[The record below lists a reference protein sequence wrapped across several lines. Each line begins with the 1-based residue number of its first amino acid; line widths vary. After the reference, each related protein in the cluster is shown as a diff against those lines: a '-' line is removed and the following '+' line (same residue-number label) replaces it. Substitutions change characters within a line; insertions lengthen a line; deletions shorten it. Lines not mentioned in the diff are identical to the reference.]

1 MAELPPSTKQALEKL
16 EEQLTCGI
24 CLQPYADPK
33 MLQCFHVFCEK
44 CLQPLA
50 RRSPQGQAI
59 SCPNCRHLTPLPQN
73 GVPDLQGAF
82 LIHNLFDIQDTLQK
96 VSAPAKTK
104 CDKCKKREP
113 SCYCRTCGFICG
125 KCKDFHTE
133 WEELSSHEI
142 ISLDQLTGD
151 VTNLIPPVKKTLQ
164 CSKHPDKQ
172 LDIYCESC
180 EELICRD
187 CIVRVHRDH
196 QYDLVRDAFTKH
208 KDAIVASLQPV
219 EQQLATVCKAL
230 EGLDAR
236 SNQISDQRQV
246 IETQIQRSI
255 QQLHAALEARK
266 EDLITQLGQVTQQKL
281 KSLAAQR
288 DQLELVATRLKSC
301 CDFVQETL
309 RTGSEGEIL
318 AVKKPV
324 TEQVKE
330 MGAEF
335 KPESLVPEEQADMKF
350 IHSQTELTRACQQF
364 GNIRAH
370 SVCPAKCHTTG
381 PGTKVAMVG
390 EKVTATL
397 HAMDKEGREC
407 RDPVEVTFTK
417 RKDVIV
423 ASLQPVEQQ
432 LATVCKA
439 LEGLDARSNQISDQ
453 RQVIETQIQR
463 SIQQLHAA
471 LEARKED
478 LITQLGQV
486 TQQKLKSLAAQR
498 DQLELVATQLKSCR
512 DFVQETLRTGSE
524 GEILAVKK
532 PVTEQVKEMGAEFK
546 PESLVPEE
554 QADMKFIHSQTELT
568 RACQQFGMVWAHSVC
583 PAKCHTTGPGTKV
596 AMVRERATATLHA
609 MDQEGRE
616 CRYPVEVTCEVVSSD
631 GSSHVRGEVRRNGES
646 KYEISYC
653 PQRRGRHQLHI
664 RVEGTHI
671 SGSPFTVA
679 VLTTTPTST
688 IRGLNCPWGVAVN
701 ERGQIIVAERSG
713 HCISIFSA
721 NGEKVRSFGSN
732 GSAPGQLNYPQ
743 GVAITATG
751 NILVCCLGNHCIQR
765 FSPEGRSLKC
775 IDTRSNG
782 PLQFNGSTGI
792 AIHPHS
798 NKIFIADERNHR
810 IQILNPDYTFYK
822 SFGSIGTGNAELNC
836 PSDISFDST
845 GNVFVCDHGN
855 NRVQV
860 FTEDGVYV
868 RQFGEVESGDGE
880 LYRPAAIAIDSND
893 IVYICECDNHQ
904 ISLFTRDGHFLKS
917 FGTQGTEPGQ
927 FNTKYRLA
935 IDKDGTIFV
944 SDYSNSR
951 VHLF

>member
-44 CLQPLA
+44 C
-50 RRSPQGQAI
+50 
-59 SCPNCRHLTPLPQN
+59 
-73 GVPDLQGAF
+73 
-82 LIHNLFDIQDTLQK
+82 
-96 VSAPAKTK
+96 
-104 CDKCKKREP
+104 KKREP

-125 KCKDFHTE
+125 KCQDFHSE
-133 WEELSSHEI
+133 WAELSSHEI

-219 EQQLATVCKAL
+219 ERQLATVCKAL

-236 SNQISDQRQV
+236 SNQISNQRQV

-255 QQLHAALEARK
+255 QQLHAAVEARK

-301 CDFVQETL
+301 RDFVQETL

-318 AVKKPV
+318 AMKKPV

-335 KPESLVPEEQADMKF
+335 KPESLVP
-350 IHSQTELTRACQQF
+350 
-364 GNIRAH
+364 
-370 SVCPAKCHTTG
+370 
-381 PGTKVAMVG
+381 G
-390 EKVTATL
+390 EKA
-397 HAMDKEGREC
+397 
-407 RDPVEVTFTK
+407 
-417 RKDVIV
+417 
-423 ASLQPVEQQ
+423 
-432 LATVCKA
+432 
-439 LEGLDARSNQISDQ
+439 N
-453 RQVIETQIQR
+453 
-463 SIQQLHAA
+463 
-471 LEARKED
+471 
-478 LITQLGQV
+478 
-486 TQQKLKSLAAQR
+486 
-498 DQLELVATQLKSCR
+498 
-512 DFVQETLRTGSE
+512 
-524 GEILAVKK
+524 
-532 PVTEQVKEMGAEFK
+532 
-546 PESLVPEE
+546 
-554 QADMKFIHSQTELT
+554 MKFIHSQTELT

-596 AMVRERATATLHA
+596 AIVGERATATLHA

-616 CRYPVEVTCEVVSSD
+616 CRDPVEVTCELVSSD
-631 GSSHVRGEVRRNGES
+631 GSSRVRGEVRRNGES

-671 SGSPFTVA
+671 SGSPSTVA

-688 IRGLNCPWGVAVN
+688 IRDLRGPFGVAVN
-701 ERGQIIVAERSG
+701 ERGQIIVAEHTG

-721 NGEKVRSFGSN
+721 NGDEVRSFGSH
-732 GSAPGQLNYPQ
+732 GSAPGQLNGPE

-751 NILVCCLGNHCIQR
+751 DILVCDYSNHRIQL

-775 IDTRSNG
+775 IGTRGNG
-782 PLQFNGSTGI
+782 PLQFPHPIGI

-798 NKIFIADERNHR
+798 NKIFIAENSNHR
-810 IQILNPDYTFYK
+810 IQILNPDFTFYK
-822 SFGSIGTGNAELNC
+822 SFGSKGTGNAELND

-845 GNVFVCDHGN
+845 GNVFVSDDCN
-855 NRVQV
+855 NRIQV
-860 FTEDGVYV
+860 FTEDGVYI
-868 RQFGEVESGDGE
+868 RQFGKSGRGDGE
-880 LYRPAAIAIDSND
+880 LNRPAAIAIDSND
-893 IVYICECDNHQ
+893 IVYICDRGKHR

-927 FNTKYRLA
+927 FNNTYGLA

-944 SDYSNSR
+944 SDYGNDCIQ
-951 VHLF
+951 LF

>member
-113 SCYCRTCGFICG
+113 SCYCRTCGFICDW
-125 KCKDFHTE
+125 CKDFHSE
-133 WEELSSHEI
+133 WEEFSSHEI

-164 CSKHPDKQ
+164 CSKHQDKQ

-196 QYDLVRDAFTKH
+196 QYDLVHDAFMKH
-208 KDAIVASLQPV
+208 KDTIVASLQPV

-301 CDFVQETL
+301 RDFVQETL

-318 AVKKPV
+318 AMEKPV

-335 KPESLVPEEQADMKF
+335 KPESLVPGEKADMKF
-350 IHSQTELTRACQQF
+350 IHSQTELA
-364 GNIRAH
+364 
-370 SVCPAKCHTTG
+370 
-381 PGTKVAMVG
+381 
-390 EKVTATL
+390 
-397 HAMDKEGREC
+397 
-407 RDPVEVTFTK
+407 
-417 RKDVIV
+417 
-423 ASLQPVEQQ
+423 
-432 LATVCKA
+432 
-439 LEGLDARSNQISDQ
+439 
-453 RQVIETQIQR
+453 
-463 SIQQLHAA
+463 
-471 LEARKED
+471 
-478 LITQLGQV
+478 
-486 TQQKLKSLAAQR
+486 
-498 DQLELVATQLKSCR
+498 
-512 DFVQETLRTGSE
+512 
-524 GEILAVKK
+524 
-532 PVTEQVKEMGAEFK
+532 
-546 PESLVPEE
+546 
-554 QADMKFIHSQTELT
+554 

-583 PAKCHTTGPGTKV
+583 PAKCHTTGPGTEV
-596 AMVRERATATLHA
+596 AMIREKTTATLHA

-616 CRYPVEVTCEVVSSD
+616 CRDPVEVTCELVSSD
-631 GSSHVRGEVRRNGES
+631 GSSRVRGEVRRNGES

-671 SGSPFTVA
+671 SGSPSTVA

-688 IRGLNCPWGVAVN
+688 IRGLNRPWGVAVN

-721 NGEKVRSFGSN
+721 NGDRMRSFGGY
-732 GSAPGQLNYPQ
+732 GSAPGQLYYPE

-751 NILVCCLGNHCIQR
+751 DILVCDSHNYRIQL

-775 IDTRSNG
+775 IGTIGNG
-782 PLQFNGSTGI
+782 PLQFQGPIGI

-798 NKIFIADERNHR
+798 NKIFIAEDSNNR

-822 SFGSIGTGNAELNC
+822 SFGSIGTGNTELDI
-836 PSDISFDST
+836 PYDISFDST
-845 GNVFVCDHGN
+845 GNVFVCDRGN

-868 RQFGEVESGDGE
+868 RQFGKVGSGDGE
-880 LYRPAAIAIDSND
+880 LNWPAAIAIDSND
-893 IVYICECDNHQ
+893 IVYICERDNHR

-917 FGTQGTEPGQ
+917 FETQGTEPRQ
-927 FNTKYRLA
+927 FKNTYGLA

-944 SDYSNSR
+944 SDYGNSC
-951 VHLF
+951 VQLF

>member
-125 KCKDFHTE
+125 KCQDFHSE
-133 WEELSSHEI
+133 WEEFSSHEI

-236 SNQISDQRQV
+236 SNQISDQRRV

-281 KSLAAQR
+281 KSLTAQR

-301 CDFVQETL
+301 RDFVQETL

-318 AVKKPV
+318 AMKKPV

-335 KPESLVPEEQADMKF
+335 KPESLVP
-350 IHSQTELTRACQQF
+350 
-364 GNIRAH
+364 
-370 SVCPAKCHTTG
+370 
-381 PGTKVAMVG
+381 G
-390 EKVTATL
+390 EK
-397 HAMDKEGREC
+397 
-407 RDPVEVTFTK
+407 
-417 RKDVIV
+417 
-423 ASLQPVEQQ
+423 
-432 LATVCKA
+432 
-439 LEGLDARSNQISDQ
+439 
-453 RQVIETQIQR
+453 
-463 SIQQLHAA
+463 
-471 LEARKED
+471 
-478 LITQLGQV
+478 
-486 TQQKLKSLAAQR
+486 
-498 DQLELVATQLKSCR
+498 
-512 DFVQETLRTGSE
+512 
-524 GEILAVKK
+524 
-532 PVTEQVKEMGAEFK
+532 
-546 PESLVPEE
+546 
-554 QADMKFIHSQTELT
+554 ADMKFIHSQTELT

-596 AMVRERATATLHA
+596 AMVGERATATLHA
-609 MDQEGRE
+609 MDQKGRE
-616 CRYPVEVTCEVVSSD
+616 CRDPVEVTCEVVSSD
-631 GSSHVRGEVRRNGES
+631 GSSRVRGEVRRNGES

-664 RVEGTHI
+664 QVEGTHI
-671 SGSPFTVA
+671 SGSPSTVA

-688 IRGLNCPWGVAVN
+688 IRGLSGPWGVAVN

-713 HCISIFSA
+713 YCISIFSA
-721 NGEKVRSFGSN
+721 NGDKMRSFGSH
-732 GSAPGQLNYPQ
+732 GSAPGQLYYPL

-751 NILVCCLGNHCIQR
+751 DILVCNNQNYRIQL
-765 FSPEGRSLKC
+765 FSPEGRSLKW
-775 IDTRSNG
+775 IGTIGNG
-782 PLQFNGSTGI
+782 PLQFQDPMGI

-798 NKIFIADERNHR
+798 NKIFIAEYKNNR

-822 SFGSIGTGNAELNC
+822 SFGSIGTGNAELNS

-845 GNVFVCDHGN
+845 GNVFVCDCGN
-855 NRVQV
+855 NRIQV

-868 RQFGEVESGDGE
+868 RQFGKVGSGDGE
-880 LYRPAAIAIDSND
+880 LSWPAAIAIDSND
-893 IVYICECDNHQ
+893 IVYICDRDNHR

-927 FNTKYRLA
+927 FKETYGLA

-944 SDYSNSR
+944 SDQGNSC
-951 VHLF
+951 VQLF

>member
-151 VTNLIPPVKKTLQ
+151 MTNLIPPVKKTLQ

-255 QQLHAALEARK
+255 QQLHTALEARK

-350 IHSQTELTRACQQF
+350 IHSQAELTRACHQF

-381 PGTKVAMVG
+381 PETKVAMVG
-390 EKVTATL
+390 ERVTATL

-453 RQVIETQIQR
+453 CQVIETQIQR

-498 DQLELVATQLKSCR
+498 DQLELVATRLKSCR

-554 QADMKFIHSQTELT
+554 QADMKFSHSQAELT
-568 RACQQFGMVWAHSVC
+568 RACQQFGNIRACSVC

-596 AMVRERATATLHA
+596 AMVGERAAATATLHA
-609 MDQEGRE
+609 MDKEGRE
-616 CRYPVEVTCEVVSSD
+616 CCDPVEVTCELVSSD
-631 GSSHVRGEVRRNGES
+631 GSIRVRGEVRRNGES
-646 KYEISYC
+646 KYEISYR
-653 PQRRGRHQLHI
+653 PRRRGRHQLHI
-664 RVEGTHI
+664 QVEGTHI

-679 VLTTTPTST
+679 VLTTTPTS
-688 IRGLNCPWGVAVN
+688 IINIWNPQGVAVN
-701 ERGQIIVAERSG
+701 ERGQIIVCSG
-713 HCISIFSA
+713 DCISIFSA
-721 NGEKVRSFGSN
+721 NGEKVRSFGSY
-732 GSAPGQLNYPQ
+732 GSAPDQLHSPC

-751 NILVCCLGNHCIQR
+751 DILVCDSGNHCIKL
-765 FSPEGRSLKC
+765 FSPEGRLLKYIC
-775 IDTRSNG
+775 TRG
-782 PLQFNGSTGI
+782 KEPLRFKHPRSI

-798 NKIFIADERNHR
+798 NKIFIAETCNDQ
-810 IQILNPDYTFYK
+810 IQILNPDFTFCR
-822 SFGSIGTGNAELNC
+822 SFSCFGGSSIGWND
-836 PSDISFDST
+836 PFDISFDST
-845 GNVFVCDHGN
+845 GNVFVSDCSN
-855 NRVQV
+855 NKVPV
-860 FTEDGVYV
+860 FTEDGVFI
-868 RQFGEVESGDGE
+868 RQIGYTGSGDGE
-880 LYRPAAIAIDSND
+880 LRGPTAIAIDSND
-893 IVYICECDNHQ
+893 IVYICDCDNHR
-904 ISLFTRDGHFLKS
+904 ISLFTQDGHFLKS
-917 FGTQGTEPGQ
+917 FGRDGAEPGQ
-927 FNTKYRLA
+927 FRKPYGLA

-944 SDYSNSR
+944 SEYDNNR
-951 VHLF
+951 IQLF

>member
-50 RRSPQGQAI
+50 RSPQGQAI

-73 GVPDLQGAF
+73 GVPGLQGAF

-125 KCKDFHTE
+125 KCKDFHSE
-133 WEELSSHEI
+133 WEEFSSHEI

-151 VTNLIPPVKKTLQ
+151 VTNLIPSVKKTLQ

-196 QYDLVRDAFTKH
+196 QYDLVHDAFTKH

-230 EGLDAR
+230 EGLDAQ
-236 SNQISDQRQV
+236 SNQISDQCQV

-301 CDFVQETL
+301 
-309 RTGSEGEIL
+309 
-318 AVKKPV
+318 
-324 TEQVKE
+324 
-330 MGAEF
+330 
-335 KPESLVPEEQADMKF
+335 
-350 IHSQTELTRACQQF
+350 
-364 GNIRAH
+364 
-370 SVCPAKCHTTG
+370 
-381 PGTKVAMVG
+381 
-390 EKVTATL
+390 
-397 HAMDKEGREC
+397 
-407 RDPVEVTFTK
+407 
-417 RKDVIV
+417 
-423 ASLQPVEQQ
+423 
-432 LATVCKA
+432 
-439 LEGLDARSNQISDQ
+439 
-453 RQVIETQIQR
+453 
-463 SIQQLHAA
+463 
-471 LEARKED
+471 
-478 LITQLGQV
+478 
-486 TQQKLKSLAAQR
+486 
-498 DQLELVATQLKSCR
+498 R

-532 PVTEQVKEMGAEFK
+532 PVTEQVKEMGAEFN
-546 PESLVPEE
+546 PESLVPED

-568 RACQQFGMVWAHSVC
+568 RACQQFGNIRAHSVC
-583 PAKCHTTGPGTKV
+583 PKCHTTGPGTKV
-596 AMVRERATATLHA
+596 AMVGERATATLHA

-616 CRYPVEVTCEVVSSD
+616 CHDPVEVTCEVVSSD
-631 GSSHVRGEVRRNGES
+631 GSSRVRGEVRRNGES

-671 SGSPFTVA
+671 SGSPSTVV

-688 IRGLNCPWGVAVN
+688 IRGLRDPWGVAVN
-701 ERGQIIVAERSG
+701 ERGQIIVAEFSG
-713 HCISIFSA
+713 DCISIFSA
-721 NGEKVRSFGSN
+721 NGDKVRSFGSH
-732 GSAPGQLNYPQ
+732 GSAPGQLCWPE

-751 NILVCCLGNHCIQR
+751 DILVCDYRNNRIQL

-775 IDTRSNG
+775 IGTRDNG
-782 PLQFNGSTGI
+782 PLQFQNPKGI

-798 NKIFIADERNHR
+798 NKIFIADEYNHR
-810 IQILNPDYTFYK
+810 IQILNPDFTFCR
-822 SFGSIGTGNAELNC
+822 SFSSIGTGNAELKY

-845 GNVFVCDHGN
+845 GNVFVSDRGN
-855 NRVQV
+855 NRIQV
-860 FTEDGVYV
+860 FTEDGVFI
-868 RQFGEVESGDGE
+868 RHFGKAGSGDGE
-880 LYRPAAIAIDSND
+880 LNRPAAIAIDSND
-893 IVYICECDNHQ
+893 IVYICDRGNHR
-904 ISLFTRDGHFLKS
+904 ISLFTWDGHFLKS

-927 FNTKYRLA
+927 FKETYGLA

-944 SDYSNSR
+944 SDYSNSC
-951 VHLF
+951 VQLF

>member
-24 CLQPYADPK
+24 CLEPYADPK

-50 RRSPQGQAI
+50 RKSPQGQAI

-73 GVPDLQGAF
+73 GVPGLQGAF

-125 KCKDFHTE
+125 KCKDFHSE
-133 WEELSSHEI
+133 WEEFSSHKI

-172 LDIYCESC
+172 LDIYCELC

-196 QYDLVRDAFTKH
+196 QYDLVCDAFTKH

-236 SNQISDQRQV
+236 SNQISNQCQV

-266 EDLITQLGQVTQQKL
+266 KDLITQLGQVTQQKL

-288 DQLELVATRLKSC
+288 DQLEPVATR
-301 CDFVQETL
+301 
-309 RTGSEGEIL
+309 
-318 AVKKPV
+318 
-324 TEQVKE
+324 
-330 MGAEF
+330 
-335 KPESLVPEEQADMKF
+335 
-350 IHSQTELTRACQQF
+350 
-364 GNIRAH
+364 
-370 SVCPAKCHTTG
+370 
-381 PGTKVAMVG
+381 
-390 EKVTATL
+390 
-397 HAMDKEGREC
+397 
-407 RDPVEVTFTK
+407 
-417 RKDVIV
+417 
-423 ASLQPVEQQ
+423 
-432 LATVCKA
+432 
-439 LEGLDARSNQISDQ
+439 
-453 RQVIETQIQR
+453 
-463 SIQQLHAA
+463 
-471 LEARKED
+471 
-478 LITQLGQV
+478 
-486 TQQKLKSLAAQR
+486 
-498 DQLELVATQLKSCR
+498 LKSCR

-554 QADMKFIHSQTELT
+554 QANMKFIHSQTELT
-568 RACQQFGMVWAHSVC
+568 GACQQFGNILAHSMC

-596 AMVRERATATLHA
+596 AMVGERATATLHA

-616 CRYPVEVTCEVVSSD
+616 CRDPVEVTCEVVSSD
-631 GSSHVRGEVRRNGES
+631 GSSRVRGEVRRNGES

-679 VLTTTPTST
+679 ALTTTPTST
-688 IRGLNCPWGVAVN
+688 IRDLNRPWGVAVN

-713 HCISIFSA
+713 HCLSIFSA
-721 NGEKVRSFGSN
+721 NGDKMRSFGSH
-732 GSAPGQLNYPQ
+732 GSAPGQLYCPE

-751 NILVCCLGNHCIQR
+751 DILVCDSGNHRIQL
-765 FSPEGRSLKC
+765 FSLEGRSLKC
-775 IDTRSNG
+775 IGTRGYG
-782 PLQFNGSTGI
+782 PLQFQNPTGI

-798 NKIFIADERNHR
+798 NKIFIAEYNNHC
-810 IQILNPDYTFYK
+810 IQILNPDFTFCRC
-822 SFGSIGTGNAELNC
+822 FGSKGTGNAELKC

-845 GNVFVCDHGN
+845 GNVFVCDNGN
-855 NRVQV
+855 HRIQV
-860 FTEDGVYV
+860 FTENGVHV
-868 RQFGEVESGDGE
+868 RQFGKVGSGDGE
-880 LYRPAAIAIDSND
+880 LKWPAAIAIDSND
-893 IVYICECDNHQ
+893 IVYICDRVNHR

-917 FGTQGTEPGQ
+917 FGTHGTEPGQ
-927 FNTKYRLA
+927 FNNTCGLA
-935 IDKDGTIFV
+935 IDKDGSIFV
-944 SDYSNSR
+944 SDNTNNH
-951 VHLF
+951 VQIF